1 MSLIDLLECV
11 NEYLEVIKWILCVG
25 YEFIRRRLVVEEWWG
40 RVWVVEY
47 GCLFFK
53 LRDMNKRRKY
63 LKNKENV
70 ENMGDGGC

>member
-1 MSLIDLLECV
+1 MSLIDPLECA
-11 NEYLEVIKWILCVG
+11 NEYLEVIKWTLCVG
-25 YEFIRRRLVVEEWWG
+25 HELIRRRLAVEEWWG

-63 LKNKENV
+63 SKNKENV